1 MTILL
6 TFRDNIKAYY
16 SRYDY
21 IFTPIVKFVFSL
33 LLFFTLN
40 AKMGYLAVLNNT
52 LLVVLIS
59 IICAFL
65 PIEVMAVIGGI
76 FIVFH
81 SAKVSLDVGLV
92 AALFVLIF
100 YCGFM
105 RFSPKMGVI
114 VFLVPF
120 FNAAHIMY
128 ALPLLLGFLIGPAA
142 VIPAAFGVI
151 LYHYEN
157 GLSQLVNVL
166 AAQVE
171 EDDTVGGYQYILEVL
186 IQNKEMLLTIV
197 VFTFVI
203 LVTYV
208 FYRMSFEHSWIVA
221 FLMGGFLNVVLF
233 LIGRVALS
241 IEVEIGSVLLGS
253 ILSIIIAFIIQFF
266 KGIVDY
272 QKAEL
277 LQFEDEQYYY
287 YVKAV
292 PKVSV
297 SVSNRN
303 VKYINSKMQN

>member
-21 IFTPIVKFVFSL
+21 IFTPIVKFIFSL

-76 FIVFH
+76 FIVLH

-92 AALFVLIF
+92 ATLLVLIF

-171 EDDTVGGYQYILEVL
+171 EDETVGGYQYILEVL
-186 IQNKEMLLTIV
+186 VQNKEMLLTIV

-287 YVKAV
+287 YVKAI
-292 PKVSV
+292 PKMSV

-303 VKYINSKMQN
+303 VKYINSKMHN